1 MSNVSRIEQALCRA
15 TGRRFAVLV
24 GNGTAGLSLCL
35 QALGAAGRPVVLPD
49 AVCINVPLALVYA
62 GALPVYAEVGLADLG
77 LDASRLAPALTGA
90 AALVAVH
97 GHGSICDLPALQ
109 ARADAAGCPL
119 IEDACLAFGGR
130 LGPAAGDRP
139 AGSFGLAS
147 VLSFG
152 AGKPLTLEH
161 GGAVLTDDA
170 PLARA
175 LRALDA
181 ALPTFSAEAQ
191 RHIDD
196 LGRSHTR
203 LYNAHFGVDLAAQVP
218 AFRQLAMGARASV
231 LHRYDPARAPALWR
245 ALPTLGERVAQ
256 RWQHLEALH
265 QQLSPWLG
273 EGLRWLPP
281 TPGAVPWRCNLLVEG
296 EGPAGHDARHRLMR
310 ALHAAGLHASSW
322 HPPASA
328 FLADQ
333 PARHPVA
340 ERIGDQ
346 ILNLWLD
353 ETCTP
358 AYRAAVQ
365 RVIAEHR
372 PVFA

>member
-1 MSNVSRIEQALCRA
+1 MSNVSRIEQTLCRA

-49 AVCINVPLALVYA
+49 AVCINVPLAVLYA

-77 LDASRLAPALTGA
+77 LDATRVAPALTGA
-90 AALVAVH
+90 AALIAVH
-97 GHGSICDLPALQ
+97 GHGSICNLPALQ
-109 ARADAAGCPL
+109 AQADATGCPL

-130 LGPAAGDRP
+130 LGAAAGDRP

-152 AGKPLTLEH
+152 AGKPLTLDH

-181 ALPTFSAEAQ
+181 ALPAFSAEAQ
-191 RHIDD
+191 DRIDA
-196 LGRSHTR
+196 LGSAHTR
-203 LYNAHFGVDLAAQVP
+203 LYNAHFGADLARQAP
-218 AFRQLAMGARASV
+218 AFRQRALDAGASF
-231 LHRYDPARAPALWR
+231 LHRYDPTRAPALWR

-256 RWQHLEALH
+256 RWRHLEALH
-265 QQLSPWLG
+265 AQLSPWLG
-273 EGLRWLPP
+273 DGLQWLPP
-281 TPGAVPWRCNLLVEG
+281 TPGAVPWRYNLLVDG
-296 EGPAGHDARHRLMR
+296 EGPRARHTLMR

-322 HPPASA
+322 HPPASD
-328 FLADQ
+328 FLAER

-340 ERIGDQ
+340 ERIGAQ

-358 AYRAAVQ
+358 AYQTAVQ

-372 PVFA
+372 PAFA